1 MDEERNMVLRFFNK
15 IKIYGCII
23 DNIRE
28 KIWRN
33 KRNIL
38 YLQSKDN
45 MYGKD
50 FCKIIDKPDNGIWL
64 C

>member
-28 KIWRN
+28 YIP
-33 KRNIL
+33 IL
-38 YLQSKDN
+38 RSDKDAIEISL
-45 MYGKD
+45 MIED
-50 FCKIIDKPDNGIWL
+50 MIVHFIALFDLPRA
-64 C
+64 